1 MSSSQSESQQL
12 GIGSPE
18 PIAALN
24 RVKILEHTRVW
35 QEREPLV
42 DIRVYCPGVVCNEG
56 ICPYLRQRVADM
68 LNRAQAALPLGYRLK
83 VGTALRTLAM
93 QQRGWNNYF
102 KRMQEEHPLWPLSA
116 LRRATNKYHAPYDQ
130 KAPPGHCTGGA
141 VDVGLLDP
149 AGNALDMVAPTQ
161 GWDAVDTFS
170 NKISPEA
177 RANRMLM
184 VEAMLGA
191 GFSNC
196 RDEYWHYSYG
206 DSAWAVR
213 LGERECPYGWV
224 WPPVT
229 LDTRMEDTPASSLE
243 METIRDRNGRPL
255 AASGSC
261 TWPAEEK
268 SEERSEANLEESFR
282 MGLLWAR
289 DVHLTLRLQS
299 GTASLSPP
307 PSFYIGDGKETWET
321 LPSYDVQRDNDTL
334 ILHLTPTLDRAVL
347 TTQKPAPPEVS
358 AF

>member
-1 MSSSQSESQQL
+1 MSLSQSESQQL

-24 RVKILEHTRVW
+24 RVKILEYGRHW
-35 QEREPLV
+35 QEREQIV
-42 DIRVYCPGVVCNEG
+42 DMRVYCPAVCCNDG
-56 ICPYLRQRVADM
+56 ICPYLRQRVADK
-68 LNRAQAALPLGYRLK
+68 LNLAQAALPSGYRLK

-130 KAPPGHCTGGA
+130 KAPPGHCTGSA

-149 AGNALDMVAPTQ
+149 AGNTLDMVAPTQ

-224 WPPVT
+224 YPPLILNIISGPT
-229 LDTRMEDTPASSLE
+229 LESAVASSVELKCV
-243 METIRDRNGRPL
+243 RDYNGKPL
-255 AASGSC
+255 SATGNC
-261 TWPAEEK
+261 TYATE
-268 SEERSEANLEESFR
+268 SEFHA
-282 MGLLWAR
+282 GLLWANK
-289 DVHLTLRLQS
+289 VPLTLRLQS
-299 GTASLSPP
+299 GTVSLSP

-321 LPSYDVQRDNDTL
+321 LPADAAQRDNDTL
-334 ILHLTPTLDRAVL
+334 VLHLTPTLDRAVL
-347 TTQKPAPPEVS
+347 TTQKPASPAAPAAS
-358 AF
+358 